1 MQSKYWQEY
10 WDNYYKFMAVYL
22 GGLQEAYDDVDI
34 KKEYLEV
41 SRLFEPSMPP
51 VGYDNNQNNS
61 NSTQQD
67 NNNLQQN
74 NNLPMGSG
82 DNSNSQPNN
91 NGDMSIND
99 ALSTEYFMIPEINQ
113 GPGPV
118 IPPGSNQGP
127 GPVMQPGSNQG
138 PGSAMQPGIN
148 QGPGSAMQ
156 PGNNQGPGPVMQPGS
171 NQSPQPFMSPGPFVS
186 PGGGQ
191 FTINNCRRM
200 AVVRIEARRG
210 FNPQNFYMI
219 VDRTDR
225 RSIQG
230 YRIACENNRIRF
242 VPMAIEYRNIN
253 VIECA
258 L

>member
-1 MQSKYWQEY
+1 
-10 WDNYYKFMAVYL
+10 MAVYL

-51 VGYDNNQNNS
+51 TGYENNQNNNNN

-74 NNLPMGSG
+74 NNSPMGSG

-118 IPPGSNQGP
+118 IQPGVNQGP
-127 GPVMQPGSNQG
+127 GPV
-138 PGSAMQPGIN
+138 I
-148 QGPGSAMQ
+148 
-156 PGNNQGPGPVMQPGS
+156 QPGS
-171 NQSPQPFMSPGPFVS
+171 NQSPQPFTSPEPFVS

-219 VDRTDR
+219 VDRADR

>member
-51 VGYDNNQNNS
+51 TGYENNQNNS

-74 NNLPMGSG
+74 NNSPMGSG

-118 IPPGSNQGP
+118 IQPGVNQGP
-127 GPVMQPGSNQG
+127 GPV
-138 PGSAMQPGIN
+138 I
-148 QGPGSAMQ
+148 
-156 PGNNQGPGPVMQPGS
+156 QPGS
-171 NQSPQPFMSPGPFVS
+171 NQSPQPFISPGPFVS

-219 VDRTDR
+219 VDRADR

>member
-51 VGYDNNQNNS
+51 TGYENNQNNNNN

-74 NNLPMGSG
+74 NNSPMGSG

-118 IPPGSNQGP
+118 IQPGVNQGP
-127 GPVMQPGSNQG
+127 GPV
-138 PGSAMQPGIN
+138 I
-148 QGPGSAMQ
+148 
-156 PGNNQGPGPVMQPGS
+156 QPGS
-171 NQSPQPFMSPGPFVS
+171 NQSPQPFISPGPFVS

-200 AVVRIEARRG
+200 AVVRIEERRG

-219 VDRTDR
+219 VDRADR

>member
-51 VGYDNNQNNS
+51 TGYENNQNNNNN

-67 NNNLQQN
+67 NNS
-74 NNLPMGSG
+74 PMGSG
-82 DNSNSQPNN
+82 DNSNSHPNN

-118 IPPGSNQGP
+118 IQPGVNQGP
-127 GPVMQPGSNQG
+127 GPVIQPGV
-138 PGSAMQPGIN
+138 
-148 QGPGSAMQ
+148 
-156 PGNNQGPGPVMQPGS
+156 NQGPGPVIQPGS
-171 NQSPQPFMSPGPFVS
+171 NQSPQPFISPGPFVS

-219 VDRTDR
+219 VDRADR
-225 RSIQG
+225 RSIKG

>member
-91 NGDMSIND
+91 NGNMSTND
-99 ALSTEYFMIPEINQ
+99 GLSTEYFMIPEINQ

-118 IPPGSNQGP
+118 IQPGVNQGP
-127 GPVMQPGSNQG
+127 GPV
-138 PGSAMQPGIN
+138 I
-148 QGPGSAMQ
+148 
-156 PGNNQGPGPVMQPGS
+156 QPGS
-171 NQSPQPFMSPGPFVS
+171 NQSPQPFTSPGPFVS

-219 VDRTDR
+219 VDRADR

>member
-74 NNLPMGSG
+74 NNLPMGNG

-118 IPPGSNQGP
+118 IPPGS
-127 GPVMQPGSNQG
+127 
-138 PGSAMQPGIN
+138 
-148 QGPGSAMQ
+148 
-156 PGNNQGPGPVMQPGS
+156 NQGPGPVMQPGS

>member
-51 VGYDNNQNNS
+51 TGYENNQNNNNN
-61 NSTQQD
+61 NSTQQ
-67 NNNLQQN
+67 NNNS
-74 NNLPMGSG
+74 PMGSG

-118 IPPGSNQGP
+118 IQPGVNQGP
-127 GPVMQPGSNQG
+127 GPVIQP
-138 PGSAMQPGIN
+138 
-148 QGPGSAMQ
+148 
-156 PGNNQGPGPVMQPGS
+156 VS
-171 NQSPQPFMSPGPFVS
+171 NQSPQPFISPGPFVS

-219 VDRTDR
+219 VDRADR

>member
-1 MQSKYWQEY
+1 
-10 WDNYYKFMAVYL
+10 MAVYL

-51 VGYDNNQNNS
+51 TGYENNQNNNNN

-74 NNLPMGSG
+74 NNSPMGSG

-118 IPPGSNQGP
+118 IQPGVNQGP
-127 GPVMQPGSNQG
+127 GPV
-138 PGSAMQPGIN
+138 I
-148 QGPGSAMQ
+148 
-156 PGNNQGPGPVMQPGS
+156 QPGS
-171 NQSPQPFMSPGPFVS
+171 NQSPQPFISPGPFVS

-191 FTINNCRRM
+191 FTINKCRRM

-219 VDRTDR
+219 VDRADR

>member
-22 GGLQEAYDDVDI
+22 GGLQEVYDDVDI

-41 SRLFEPSMPP
+41 SRLFEPSMPS
-51 VGYDNNQNNS
+51 VGYDNNQN
-61 NSTQQD
+61 

-74 NNLPMGSG
+74 NNLPMGNE

-91 NGDMSIND
+91 NEDMSIND
-99 ALSTEYFMIPEINQ
+99 ALSTEYFMIPEIGQ

-118 IPPGSNQGP
+118 IPPGNNQGP
-127 GPVMQPGSNQG
+127 GP
-138 PGSAMQPGIN
+138 
-148 QGPGSAMQ
+148 AMQ

-191 FTINNCRRM
+191 FTINNCRKM

>member
-1 MQSKYWQEY
+1 
-10 WDNYYKFMAVYL
+10 MAVYL

-51 VGYDNNQNNS
+51 TGYENNQNNNNN

-74 NNLPMGSG
+74 NNSPMGSG

-118 IPPGSNQGP
+118 IQPGVNQGP
-127 GPVMQPGSNQG
+127 GPV
-138 PGSAMQPGIN
+138 I
-148 QGPGSAMQ
+148 
-156 PGNNQGPGPVMQPGS
+156 QPGS
-171 NQSPQPFMSPGPFVS
+171 NQSPQPFISPGPFVS

>member
-51 VGYDNNQNNS
+51 TGYENNQNNNNN

-74 NNLPMGSG
+74 NNSPMGSG
-82 DNSNSQPNN
+82 DNSNLQPNN

-118 IPPGSNQGP
+118 IQPGVNQGP
-127 GPVMQPGSNQG
+127 GPV
-138 PGSAMQPGIN
+138 I
-148 QGPGSAMQ
+148 
-156 PGNNQGPGPVMQPGS
+156 QPGS
-171 NQSPQPFMSPGPFVS
+171 NQSPQPFISPGPFVS

>member
-51 VGYDNNQNNS
+51 TGYENNQNNNNN

-74 NNLPMGSG
+74 NNSPMGSG

-118 IPPGSNQGP
+118 IQPGVNQGP
-127 GPVMQPGSNQG
+127 GPV
-138 PGSAMQPGIN
+138 I
-148 QGPGSAMQ
+148 
-156 PGNNQGPGPVMQPGS
+156 QPGS
-171 NQSPQPFMSPGPFVS
+171 NQSPQPFISPGPFVS

>member
-51 VGYDNNQNNS
+51 VGYDNNQNN
-61 NSTQQD
+61 
-67 NNNLQQN
+67 NNLHQN
-74 NNLPMGSG
+74 NNLPMGNE

-91 NGDMSIND
+91 NGNMSTND
-99 ALSTEYFMIPEINQ
+99 GLSTEYFMIPEIGQ

-138 PGSAMQPGIN
+138 PGPVIPPGSN
-148 QGPGSAMQ
+148 QGPE
-156 PGNNQGPGPVMQPGS
+156 PVMQPGS

>member
-74 NNLPMGSG
+74 NNLPMGNG

-91 NGDMSIND
+91 NEDMSIND

-118 IPPGSNQGP
+118 IP
-127 GPVMQPGSNQG
+127 
-138 PGSAMQPGIN
+138 
-148 QGPGSAMQ
+148 

>member
-51 VGYDNNQNNS
+51 TGYENNQNNNNN

-74 NNLPMGSG
+74 NNSPMGSG
-82 DNSNSQPNN
+82 YNSNSQPNN

-118 IPPGSNQGP
+118 IQPGVNQGP
-127 GPVMQPGSNQG
+127 GPV
-138 PGSAMQPGIN
+138 I
-148 QGPGSAMQ
+148 
-156 PGNNQGPGPVMQPGS
+156 QPGS
-171 NQSPQPFMSPGPFVS
+171 NQSPQPFISPGPFVS

-219 VDRTDR
+219 VDRADR

>member
-1 MQSKYWQEY
+1 
-10 WDNYYKFMAVYL
+10 MAVYL

-51 VGYDNNQNNS
+51 TGYENNQNNNNN

-74 NNLPMGSG
+74 NNSPMGSG

-118 IPPGSNQGP
+118 IQPGVNQGP
-127 GPVMQPGSNQG
+127 GPV
-138 PGSAMQPGIN
+138 I
-148 QGPGSAMQ
+148 
-156 PGNNQGPGPVMQPGS
+156 QPGS
-171 NQSPQPFMSPGPFVS
+171 NQSPQPFISPGPFVS

-200 AVVRIEARRG
+200 AVVRIEATRG

-219 VDRTDR
+219 VDRADR

>member
-1 MQSKYWQEY
+1 MQSKYLQEY

-91 NGDMSIND
+91 NGNMSTND
-99 ALSTEYFMIPEINQ
+99 GLSTEYFMIPEIGQ

-127 GPVMQPGSNQG
+127 E
-138 PGSAMQPGIN
+138 
-148 QGPGSAMQ
+148 
-156 PGNNQGPGPVMQPGS
+156 PVMQPGS

>member
-51 VGYDNNQNNS
+51 TGYENNQNNNNN

-74 NNLPMGSG
+74 NNSPMGSG

-118 IPPGSNQGP
+118 IQPGVNQGP
-127 GPVMQPGSNQG
+127 GPVIP
-138 PGSAMQPGIN
+138 
-148 QGPGSAMQ
+148 
-156 PGNNQGPGPVMQPGS
+156 PGS
-171 NQSPQPFMSPGPFVS
+171 NQSPQPFTSPEPFVS

-219 VDRTDR
+219 VDRADR

-230 YRIACENNRIRF
+230 YRIACENNRVRF

>member
-1 MQSKYWQEY
+1 
-10 WDNYYKFMAVYL
+10 MAVYL

-51 VGYDNNQNNS
+51 TGYENNQNNNNN

-74 NNLPMGSG
+74 NNSPMGSG

-118 IPPGSNQGP
+118 IQPGVNQGP
-127 GPVMQPGSNQG
+127 GPVIQPGV
-138 PGSAMQPGIN
+138 
-148 QGPGSAMQ
+148 
-156 PGNNQGPGPVMQPGS
+156 NQGPGPVIQPGS
-171 NQSPQPFMSPGPFVS
+171 NQSPQPFISPGPFVS

-219 VDRTDR
+219 VDRADR

>member
-99 ALSTEYFMIPEINQ
+99 ALSTEYFMIPEIGQ

-127 GPVMQPGSNQG
+127 GP
-138 PGSAMQPGIN
+138 AMQPGI
-148 QGPGSAMQ
+148 
-156 PGNNQGPGPVMQPGS
+156 NQGPGPVMQPGS

>member
-51 VGYDNNQNNS
+51 VGYDNNQNNN

-74 NNLPMGSG
+74 NNSPMGSG

-118 IPPGSNQGP
+118 IQPGVNQGP
-127 GPVMQPGSNQG
+127 GPVIQPGV
-138 PGSAMQPGIN
+138 
-148 QGPGSAMQ
+148 
-156 PGNNQGPGPVMQPGS
+156 NQGPGPVIQPGS
-171 NQSPQPFMSPGPFVS
+171 NQSPQPFISPGPFVS

-219 VDRTDR
+219 VDRADR

>member
-10 WDNYYKFMAVYL
+10 WDNYNKFMAVYL

-74 NNLPMGSG
+74 NNLPMGNG

-99 ALSTEYFMIPEINQ
+99 ALSTEYFMIPEIGQ

-127 GPVMQPGSNQG
+127 E
-138 PGSAMQPGIN
+138 
-148 QGPGSAMQ
+148 
-156 PGNNQGPGPVMQPGS
+156 PVMQPGS
-171 NQSPQPFMSPGPFVS
+171 NQSPQPFTSPGPFVS

-191 FTINNCRRM
+191 FTINNCRKM

>member
-51 VGYDNNQNNS
+51 TGYENNQNNNNN

-67 NNNLQQN
+67 NNS
-74 NNLPMGSG
+74 PMGSG
-82 DNSNSQPNN
+82 DNSNSHPNN

-118 IPPGSNQGP
+118 IQPGVNQGP
-127 GPVMQPGSNQG
+127 GPVIQPGV
-138 PGSAMQPGIN
+138 
-148 QGPGSAMQ
+148 
-156 PGNNQGPGPVMQPGS
+156 NQGPGPVIQPGS
-171 NQSPQPFMSPGPFVS
+171 NQSSQPFISPGPFVS

-219 VDRTDR
+219 VDRADR

>member
-22 GGLQEAYDDVDI
+22 EGLQEAYDDVDI

-51 VGYDNNQNNS
+51 TGYENNQNNNNN

-74 NNLPMGSG
+74 NNSPMGSG

-118 IPPGSNQGP
+118 IQPGVNQGP
-127 GPVMQPGSNQG
+127 GPV
-138 PGSAMQPGIN
+138 I
-148 QGPGSAMQ
+148 
-156 PGNNQGPGPVMQPGS
+156 QPGS
-171 NQSPQPFMSPGPFVS
+171 NQSPQPFTSPEPFVS

-219 VDRTDR
+219 VDRADR